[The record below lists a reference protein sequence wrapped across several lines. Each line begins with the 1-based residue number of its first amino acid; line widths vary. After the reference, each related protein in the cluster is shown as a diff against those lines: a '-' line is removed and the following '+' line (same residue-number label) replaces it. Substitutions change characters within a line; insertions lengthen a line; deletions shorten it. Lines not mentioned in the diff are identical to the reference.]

1 MQSLAKEFR
10 YLGQEFDDAKV
21 LPHEERKSVM
31 FQLLFRASNLLAQV
45 VDHPEVKPART
56 ARETQGNL
64 SDWSESQCC
73 FQRLVGYCDL
83 TEEIDPT
90 DGRMYSFLKPSDSR
104 PEGFPSEVI
113 WLGADDESEVDP
125 SVDFRRMG
133 FFARACLEI
142 ACMLDDLQAGSPLKI
157 RRLTLK
163 QFAKRIDVSDSTA
176 KRMKKAGSLP
186 EPHFLAGTRAYWTE
200 SQVKEYLKN
209 GKNSKK
215 AEGS

>member
-45 VDHPEVKPART
+45 DHPKLKPTRT

-64 SDWSESQCC
+64 SDWSESECC
-73 FQRLVGYCDL
+73 FQRLVGYCDP

-90 DGRMYSFLKPSDSR
+90 DGRRYLFLKPSDSR

-113 WLGADDESEVDP
+113 WLGADDESESDP
-125 SVDFRRMG
+125 SIDFRRMG
-133 FFARACLEI
+133 FFARACLEV
-142 ACMLDDLQAGSPLKI
+142 ARMLDDPHPGNPLKI

-163 QFAKRIDVSDSTA
+163 QFAKRIDVSESTA
-176 KRMKKAGSLP
+176 KRRKKAGSLP
-186 EPHFLAGTRAYWTE
+186 EPHFLEGTRAYWTE

-209 GKNSKK
+209 GKTGKK